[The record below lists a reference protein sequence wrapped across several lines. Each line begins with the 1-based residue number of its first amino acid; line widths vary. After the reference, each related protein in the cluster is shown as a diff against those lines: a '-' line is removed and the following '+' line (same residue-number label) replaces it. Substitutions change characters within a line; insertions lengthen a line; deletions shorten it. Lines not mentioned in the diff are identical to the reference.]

1 MTFVE
6 GSHRPVHSPPDMLLS
21 CVLLKLWAGPPH
33 SSIRRLSWN
42 DPAHSTTGLIDISRP
57 ARDQMDMAV
66 HDGLTRRLAAVH
78 AHVEALDCFVLIEHV
93 RSDLIEK

>member
-21 CVLLKLWAGPPH
+21 CVLLKLWAGP
-33 SSIRRLSWN
+33 
-42 DPAHSTTGLIDISRP
+42 IDISRP
-57 ARDQMDMAV
+57 ARDQMDMGV